1 MDLLILFGCM
11 VLFFA
16 IGVPIGICLI
26 FPCFLMLLVN
36 PVTSASFLAQSFY
49 TGVASSSMI
58 ALPFFMICG
67 NIMDK
72 GGISKR
78 LVNAANNCI
87 GGITGSL
94 GMVTILACMFFGAV
108 SGSAVATVA
117 AIGAIMLPEMV
128 RNGYDKYYATGMCA
142 VAGGLGIIVPPS
154 YPMVV
159 YGITNN
165 ESIGDLFI
173 AGLAPAVLVGAL
185 LMFVNYLYCKKHGI
199 KGNNKFHLKT
209 ALKGFWDAKWALLM
223 PVIILGGIYS
233 GIMTATES
241 AVVATVYGI
250 IIGRFV
256 YKEVTFRQLWDE
268 FRSTAT
274 FSGGM
279 MWTVAPATAIGLI
292 FAYLG
297 VNKAIAAF
305 FLGIS
310 SNMYIVMFLIVCIL
324 FIIGMFM
331 QTTPRHRH
339 LQPRAAGRGRGRGGQ
354 FPPVRPGHEPGPG
367 RGLLHAA
374 RLRQRL
380 RGPVHDGHA
389 YGQDRQAGHPLYR
402 RAHPGPAGGGLLPR
416 LHCGRRQPAGL
427 TEETAYGLCQ

>member
-1 MDLLILFGCM
+1 
-11 VLFFA
+11 
-16 IGVPIGICLI
+16 
-26 FPCFLMLLVN
+26 
-36 PVTSASFLAQSFY
+36 
-49 TGVASSSMI
+49 
-58 ALPFFMICG
+58 MICG

-87 GGITGSL
+87 GGVTGSL

-173 AGLAPAVLVGAL
+173 AGLAPAALVGGL

-268 FRSTAT
+268 FRATAT

-292 FAYLG
+292 FTYLG
-297 VNKAIAAF
+297 VNKAIAGF

-310 SNMYIVMFLIVCIL
+310 SNTYIVMFLIVCIL
-324 FIIGMFM
+324 FLIGMFM
-331 QTTPRHRH
+331 QTTPAIVIFSPVLLGVAEAVGVSS
-339 LQPRAAGRGRGRGGQ
+339 LQFGQ
-354 FPPVRPGHEPGPG
+354 VMNLALAVGFCTPPVCANVFVAQSMTGMPMDKIVKPAIPFIGVLILA
-367 RGLLHAA
+367 LLMVAFFPF
-374 RLRQRL
+374 LTT
-380 RGPVHDGHA
+380 GVVN
-389 YGQDRQAGHPLYR
+389 
-402 RAHPGPAGGGLLPR
+402 LL
-416 LHCGRRQPAGL
+416 G
-427 TEETAYGLCQ
+427 

>member
-185 LMFVNYLYCKKHGI
+185 LMFVNYLYCKKNGI

-256 YKEVTFRQLWDE
+256 YKEITFKQLWDE

-324 FIIGMFM
+324 FVIGMFM
-331 QTTPRHRH
+331 QTTPAIVIFSPV
-339 LQPRAAGRGRGRGGQ
+339 LLGVAEAVGVNAIQFGQ
-354 FPPVRPGHEPGPG
+354 VMNLALAVGFCTPPVCANVFVAQSMTGMPMDKIVRPAIPFIGVLILA
-367 RGLLHAA
+367 LLAVA
-374 RLRQRL
+374 FF
-380 RGPVHDGHA
+380 PVLTVGVVN
-389 YGQDRQAGHPLYR
+389 
-402 RAHPGPAGGGLLPR
+402 LL
-416 LHCGRRQPAGL
+416 G
-427 TEETAYGLCQ
+427 

>member
-11 VLFFA
+11 VIFFA

-26 FPCFLMLLVN
+26 FPCFIMLLVN

-78 LVNAANNCI
+78 LVTAANNCI

-256 YKEVTFRQLWDE
+256 YKEVTFKQLWDE

-310 SNMYIVMFLIVCIL
+310 SNMYIVMFLLVCIL
-324 FIIGMFM
+324 FVIGMFM
-331 QTTPRHRH
+331 QTTPAIVIFSPVLLGVAEAVGVSS
-339 LQPRAAGRGRGRGGQ
+339 LQFGQ
-354 FPPVRPGHEPGPG
+354 VMNLALAVGFCTPPVCANVFVAQSMTGMPMDKIVKPAVPFIGVLILA
-367 RGLLHAA
+367 LLAVA
-374 RLRQRL
+374 FFPIFTT
-380 RGPVHDGHA
+380 GVVN
-389 YGQDRQAGHPLYR
+389 
-402 RAHPGPAGGGLLPR
+402 LL
-416 LHCGRRQPAGL
+416 G
-427 TEETAYGLCQ
+427 

>member
-26 FPCFLMLLVN
+26 FPCFIMLLVN
-36 PVTSASFLAQSFY
+36 PVTSASFLVQSFY

-78 LVNAANNCI
+78 LVTAANNCI

-310 SNMYIVMFLIVCIL
+310 SNVYVVMFLIVCIL
-324 FIIGMFM
+324 FVIGMFM
-331 QTTPRHRH
+331 QTTPAIVIFSPVLLGVAEAVGVSS
-339 LQPRAAGRGRGRGGQ
+339 LQFGQ
-354 FPPVRPGHEPGPG
+354 VMNLALAVGFCTPPVCANVFVAQSMTGMPMDKIVKPAIPFIAVLILA
-367 RGLLHAA
+367 LLAVA
-374 RLRQRL
+374 FF
-380 RGPVHDGHA
+380 PVFTVGVVN
-389 YGQDRQAGHPLYR
+389 
-402 RAHPGPAGGGLLPR
+402 LL
-416 LHCGRRQPAGL
+416 G
-427 TEETAYGLCQ
+427 

>member
-1 MDLLILFGCM
+1 MALVILFGTM
-11 VLFFA
+11 VVFFA

-26 FPCFLMLLVN
+26 FPCFIMLLFN

-78 LVNAANNCI
+78 LVAAANNCI
-87 GGITGSL
+87 GGITGSP
-94 GMVTILACMFFGAV
+94 GVVTILACMFFGAV

-128 RNGYDKYYATGMCA
+128 RNGYDKYYATGLCA

-154 YPMVV
+154 YPMVI
-159 YGITNN
+159 YGVTNN

-173 AGLAPAVLVGAL
+173 AGIVPAMLVGGL
-185 LMFVNYLYCKKHGI
+185 LMLVNYIYCKKRGI
-199 KGNNKFHLKT
+199 RGDNKFHLMT

-223 PVIILGGIYS
+223 PVIILGGIYA
-233 GIMTATES
+233 GIFTATEA

-250 IIGRFV
+250 LIGCFV
-256 YKEVTFRQLWDE
+256 YKEVTFGDLWKE
-268 FRSTAT
+268 FKATAT

-292 FAYLG
+292 FAYMG
-297 VNKAIAAF
+297 VNKAIASF

-310 SNMYIVMFLIVCIL
+310 TNAYVVIFLVIVIL
-324 FIIGMFM
+324 FFIGMFM
-331 QTTPRHRH
+331 QTTPAIVIFSPVLLNVVKAVGISS
-339 LQPRAAGRGRGRGGQ
+339 LQFGVVMTLALAVG
-354 FPPVRPGHEPGPG
+354 FCTPPVCANVFVAQSMTGLPMDKIVKPAIPFIGVLILALLMVAFVPGFSV
-367 RGLLHAA
+367 GLLSI
-374 RLRQRL
+374 L
-380 RGPVHDGHA
+380 
-389 YGQDRQAGHPLYR
+389 
-402 RAHPGPAGGGLLPR
+402 
-416 LHCGRRQPAGL
+416 AGL
-427 TEETAYGLCQ
+427 

>member
-1 MDLLILFGCM
+1 MDLLILFGLM
-11 VLFFA
+11 VIFFA

-26 FPCFLMLLVN
+26 FPCFIMLLVN

-72 GGISKR
+72 GGISRR

-154 YPMVV
+154 YPIVV

-165 ESIGDLFI
+165 ESIGDLCI

-223 PVIILGGIYS
+223 PIIILGGIYS

-310 SNMYIVMFLIVCIL
+310 SNMYIVMFLLVCIL
-324 FIIGMFM
+324 FVIGMFM
-331 QTTPRHRH
+331 QTTPAIVIFSPVLLGVAEAVGVSS
-339 LQPRAAGRGRGRGGQ
+339 LQFGQ
-354 FPPVRPGHEPGPG
+354 VMNLALAVGFCTPPVCANVFVAQSMTGMPMDKIVRPAVPFIGVLILA
-367 RGLLHAA
+367 LLAVA
-374 RLRQRL
+374 FFPIFTT
-380 RGPVHDGHA
+380 GVVN
-389 YGQDRQAGHPLYR
+389 
-402 RAHPGPAGGGLLPR
+402 LL
-416 LHCGRRQPAGL
+416 G
-427 TEETAYGLCQ
+427 

>member
-11 VLFFA
+11 VIFFA

-26 FPCFLMLLVN
+26 FPCFIMLLVN

-78 LVNAANNCI
+78 LVTAANNCI

-310 SNMYIVMFLIVCIL
+310 SNVYVVMFLIVCIL
-324 FIIGMFM
+324 FVIGMFM
-331 QTTPRHRH
+331 QTTPAIVIFSPVLLGVAEAVGVSS
-339 LQPRAAGRGRGRGGQ
+339 LQFGQ
-354 FPPVRPGHEPGPG
+354 VMNLALAVGFCTPPVCANVFVAQSMTGMPMDKIVKPAIPFIAVLILA
-367 RGLLHAA
+367 LLAVA
-374 RLRQRL
+374 FF
-380 RGPVHDGHA
+380 PVFTVGVVN
-389 YGQDRQAGHPLYR
+389 
-402 RAHPGPAGGGLLPR
+402 LL
-416 LHCGRRQPAGL
+416 G
-427 TEETAYGLCQ
+427 

>member
-1 MDLLILFGCM
+1 MDLLILFGLM

-26 FPCFLMLLVN
+26 FPCFIMLLVN

-72 GGISKR
+72 GGISRR
-78 LVNAANNCI
+78 LVTEANNCI

-94 GMVTILACMFFGAV
+94 GIVTILACMFFGAV

-128 RNGYDKYYATGMCA
+128 RNGYNKYYATGMCA

-173 AGLAPAVLVGAL
+173 AGLAPAVLVGVL
-185 LMFVNYLYCKKHGI
+185 LMIVNYLYCKKHGI
-199 KGNNKFHLKT
+199 KGNNKFHLMT

-250 IIGRFV
+250 LIGRFV

-310 SNMYIVMFLIVCIL
+310 SNTYIVMFLLVCIL
-324 FIIGMFM
+324 FVIGMFM
-331 QTTPRHRH
+331 QTTPAIVIFSPVLLGVAEAVGVSS
-339 LQPRAAGRGRGRGGQ
+339 LQFGQ
-354 FPPVRPGHEPGPG
+354 VMNLALAVGFCTPPVCANIFVAQSMTGMPMDKIVRPAVPFIAVLIIA
-367 RGLLHAA
+367 LLMVAFFPIFTT
-374 RLRQRL
+374 
-380 RGPVHDGHA
+380 GVVE
-389 YGQDRQAGHPLYR
+389 
-402 RAHPGPAGGGLLPR
+402 LLS
-416 LHCGRRQPAGL
+416 
-427 TEETAYGLCQ
+427 

>member
-173 AGLAPAVLVGAL
+173 AGLAPTVLVGAL

-324 FIIGMFM
+324 FVIGMFM
-331 QTTPRHRH
+331 QTTPAIVIFSPV
-339 LQPRAAGRGRGRGGQ
+339 LLGVAEAVGVNAIQFGQ
-354 FPPVRPGHEPGPG
+354 VMNLALAVGFCTPPICANVFVAQSMTGMPMDKIVKPAIPFIAVLILALLAVAFFPILTVGVVN
-367 RGLLHAA
+367 LL
-374 RLRQRL
+374 
-380 RGPVHDGHA
+380 G
-389 YGQDRQAGHPLYR
+389 
-402 RAHPGPAGGGLLPR
+402 
-416 LHCGRRQPAGL
+416 
-427 TEETAYGLCQ
+427 

>member
-331 QTTPRHRH
+331 QTTPAIVIFSPVLLGVAEAVGVGS
-339 LQPRAAGRGRGRGGQ
+339 LQFGQ
-354 FPPVRPGHEPGPG
+354 VMNLALAVGFCTPPVCANVFVAQSMTGMPMDKIVKPAIPFIAVLILA
-367 RGLLHAA
+367 LLAVA
-374 RLRQRL
+374 FFPILTV
-380 RGPVHDGHA
+380 GVVN
-389 YGQDRQAGHPLYR
+389 
-402 RAHPGPAGGGLLPR
+402 LL
-416 LHCGRRQPAGL
+416 G
-427 TEETAYGLCQ
+427 

>member
-1 MDLLILFGCM
+1 MDLLILFGTM
-11 VLFFA
+11 VIFFA

-87 GGITGSL
+87 GGVTGSL

-173 AGLAPAVLVGAL
+173 AGLAPAALVGGL

-268 FRSTAT
+268 FRATAT

-292 FAYLG
+292 FTYLG
-297 VNKAIAAF
+297 VNKAIAGF

-310 SNMYIVMFLIVCIL
+310 SNTYIVMFLIVCIL
-324 FIIGMFM
+324 FLIGMFM
-331 QTTPRHRH
+331 QTTPAIVIFSPVLLGVAEAVGVSS
-339 LQPRAAGRGRGRGGQ
+339 LQFGQ
-354 FPPVRPGHEPGPG
+354 VMNLALAVGFCTPPVCANVFVAQSMTGMPMDKIVKPAIPFIGVLILA
-367 RGLLHAA
+367 LLMVAFFPF
-374 RLRQRL
+374 LTT
-380 RGPVHDGHA
+380 GVVN
-389 YGQDRQAGHPLYR
+389 
-402 RAHPGPAGGGLLPR
+402 LL
-416 LHCGRRQPAGL
+416 G
-427 TEETAYGLCQ
+427 

>member
-108 SGSAVATVA
+108 SGSAVA
-117 AIGAIMLPEMV
+117 
-128 RNGYDKYYATGMCA
+128 
-142 VAGGLGIIVPPS
+142 GGLGIIVPPS

-199 KGNNKFHLKT
+199 KGN
-209 ALKGFWDAKWALLM
+209 
-223 PVIILGGIYS
+223 VC
-233 GIMTATES
+233 
-241 AVVATVYGI
+241 AVY
-250 IIGRFV
+250 
-256 YKEVTFRQLWDE
+256 
-268 FRSTAT
+268 
-274 FSGGM
+274 
-279 MWTVAPATAIGLI
+279 
-292 FAYLG
+292 
-297 VNKAIAAF
+297 AIA
-305 FLGIS
+305 
-310 SNMYIVMFLIVCIL
+310 
-324 FIIGMFM
+324 
-331 QTTPRHRH
+331 
-339 LQPRAAGRGRGRGGQ
+339 
-354 FPPVRPGHEPGPG
+354 
-367 RGLLHAA
+367 
-374 RLRQRL
+374 
-380 RGPVHDGHA
+380 
-389 YGQDRQAGHPLYR
+389 
-402 RAHPGPAGGGLLPR
+402 
-416 LHCGRRQPAGL
+416 
-427 TEETAYGLCQ
+427 

>member
-36 PVTSASFLAQSFY
+36 PVTSASFLAQNFY

-72 GGISKR
+72 GGISRR

-94 GMVTILACMFFGAV
+94 GMVTVLACMFFGAV

-142 VAGGLGIIVPPS
+142 VAGGLCIIVPPS

-159 YGITNN
+159 YGITNG

-173 AGLAPAVLVGAL
+173 AGLAPAALVGAL
-185 LMFVNYLYCKKHGI
+185 LMFVNYLYCKKRGI
-199 KGNNKFHLKT
+199 KGTNKFHLKT
-209 ALKGFWDAKWALLM
+209 AIKGFWDAKWALLM

-256 YKEVTFRQLWDE
+256 YKEITFRQLWDE
-268 FRSTAT
+268 FRATAT

-310 SNMYIVMFLIVCIL
+310 SNVYIVMFLLVCIL
-324 FIIGMFM
+324 FVIGMFM
-331 QTTPRHRH
+331 QTTPAIVIFSPVLLGVAEAVGVGS
-339 LQPRAAGRGRGRGGQ
+339 LQFGQ
-354 FPPVRPGHEPGPG
+354 VMNLALAVGFCTPPVCANIFVAQSMTGMPMDKIVKPAIPFIAVLILA
-367 RGLLHAA
+367 LLLVAFF
-374 RLRQRL
+374 
-380 RGPVHDGHA
+380 PVFTVGVVN
-389 YGQDRQAGHPLYR
+389 
-402 RAHPGPAGGGLLPR
+402 LL
-416 LHCGRRQPAGL
+416 G
-427 TEETAYGLCQ
+427 

>member
-36 PVTSASFLAQSFY
+36 PVTSASFLAQNFY

-72 GGISKR
+72 GGISRR

-159 YGITNN
+159 YGITNG

-173 AGLAPAVLVGAL
+173 AGLAPAALVGAL
-185 LMFVNYLYCKKHGI
+185 LMFVNYLYCKKRGI
-199 KGNNKFHLKT
+199 KGTNKFHLKT
-209 ALKGFWDAKWALLM
+209 AIKGFWDAKWALLM

-256 YKEVTFRQLWDE
+256 YKEITFRQLWDE
-268 FRSTAT
+268 FRATAT

-310 SNMYIVMFLIVCIL
+310 SNVYIVMFLLVCIL
-324 FIIGMFM
+324 FVIGMFM
-331 QTTPRHRH
+331 QTTPAIVIFIPVLLGVAEAVGVGS
-339 LQPRAAGRGRGRGGQ
+339 LQFGQ
-354 FPPVRPGHEPGPG
+354 VMNLALAVGFCTPPVCANIFVAQSMTGMPMDKIVKPAIPFIAVLILA
-367 RGLLHAA
+367 LLLVAFF
-374 RLRQRL
+374 
-380 RGPVHDGHA
+380 PVFTVGVVN
-389 YGQDRQAGHPLYR
+389 
-402 RAHPGPAGGGLLPR
+402 LL
-416 LHCGRRQPAGL
+416 G
-427 TEETAYGLCQ
+427 

>member
-331 QTTPRHRH
+331 QTTPAIVIFSPVLLGVAEAVGVGS
-339 LQPRAAGRGRGRGGQ
+339 LQFGQ
-354 FPPVRPGHEPGPG
+354 VMNLALAVGFCTPPVCANVFVAQSMTGMPMDKIVKPAIPFIAVLILA
-367 RGLLHAA
+367 LLAVA
-374 RLRQRL
+374 FF
-380 RGPVHDGHA
+380 PVFTVGVVN
-389 YGQDRQAGHPLYR
+389 
-402 RAHPGPAGGGLLPR
+402 LL
-416 LHCGRRQPAGL
+416 G
-427 TEETAYGLCQ
+427 